1 MLTAER
7 QRSADISMIS
17 GFQKPEAKEVHPPVI
32 TQAMIEAA
40 AIKQFQVGLLYWHQ
54 LDKPDSAIADM
65 QLVVDSFPATRIAP
79 RAMLA
84 LSQMIREQNADTASA
99 DSIARLIPLRYP
111 RSDYLPEILMTLG
124 LKGTE
129 ADTGYAEV
137 FIKRAEDFWV
147 DSGQVDSARYWY
159 QYVIDSFRDR
169 PIRPARFANIWFT
182 ENIRASA
189 IPQSFLRIKLLQI
202 PSPNRFSHL
211 MPC

>member
-1 MLTAER
+1 
-7 QRSADISMIS
+7 
-17 GFQKPEAKEVHPPVI
+17 
-32 TQAMIEAA
+32 
-40 AIKQFQVGLLYWHQ
+40 
-54 LDKPDSAIADM
+54 
-65 QLVVDSFPATRIAP
+65 
-79 RAMLA
+79 
-84 LSQMIREQNADTASA
+84 
-99 DSIARLIPLRYP
+99 
-111 RSDYLPEILMTLG
+111 MTLG

-169 PIRPARFANIWFT
+169 PIRTVHDSPTFGSPK
-182 ENIRASA
+182 NIRARA
-189 IPQSFLRIKLLQI
+189 IPQSILRIKLLQI